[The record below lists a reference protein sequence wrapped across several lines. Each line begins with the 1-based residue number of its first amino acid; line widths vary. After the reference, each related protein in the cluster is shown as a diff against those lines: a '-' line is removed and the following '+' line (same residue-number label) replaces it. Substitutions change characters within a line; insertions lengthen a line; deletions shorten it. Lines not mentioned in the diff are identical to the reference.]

1 MNPKRMSAP
10 SAQEVNALVAAFN
23 EQRYEAA
30 QAQAKTLI
38 KRYPKDSFGFKAL
51 GAIFTETQRSAE
63 SIDPMK
69 KAIALDPQ
77 DAELRANL
85 GNAYKDLCELEEA
98 AKHYRKAIALD
109 PGFAAVYSNLGVT
122 LKDRGL
128 FNEAQANYRKA
139 IELDPSNPEAIVR
152 LGYVLMR
159 MGQSEEAERL
169 LSDVLKAHPEYV
181 ECLQTL
187 ALLLSQLERR
197 DEAMACYQQVLKL
210 SPDNFEIHNN
220 HGNLFKEIGQFASA
234 EAAYR
239 KALSLKPDSSLA
251 YNNLAMVLHNQNRII
266 EAEAN
271 YRIALA
277 LQPDFPE
284 AINNLGVTLM
294 ESGRL
299 AEAEALYL
307 HGLAKRPK
315 QIALLANLGCVYKEQ
330 GRIEESVACFRG
342 ALKINPEFFMAA
354 SNLLFTINYGVDC
367 DPLKMLGEAKEFGK
381 ACSAKVRSPYREW
394 RTSSD
399 GMLRVGFVSG
409 DLYSHPVGYFLES
422 LVKEIDPTQFVLHAY
437 NCSPVEDQVSASLKP
452 FFKKWQTITGSSD
465 EALAESIHRD
475 GIDILIDLS
484 GHTANNRLPAF
495 AYKPAPIQASWLGYF
510 ATTGVSEIDYWIGDP
525 HVTPAE
531 DAQHFTETLWPL
543 ADSYLC
549 FTPPKEAAAV
559 STLPAL
565 ENGYITYG
573 CFNSL
578 SKLNDAV
585 IALWAQVLT
594 RTPSSKLYLK
604 TRQLDDQKVC
614 ESILGR
620 FKAHGIDESRLI
632 LSGWS
637 ARPELM
643 AEYRRVDVAL
653 DPFPYP
659 GGTTS
664 AEALWMGVPV
674 LTKTGDRFLSRIGK
688 SIAVN
693 AGLADWVAEDDAAYV
708 EKAVAL
714 CADIPRLAAL
724 RASLRDQLNQ
734 NPLFDAKRF
743 ANKFADA
750 LKGMAHTFNEGKQ
763 HE

>member
-10 SAQEVNALVAAFN
+10 SAQEINALVAAFN

-30 QAQAKTLI
+30 QVQAKTLI
-38 KRYPKDSFGFKAL
+38 KRYPKDSFGYKAL
-51 GAIFTETQRSAE
+51 GAVYTETQRSAD

-69 KAIALDPQ
+69 KAIALDPR

-98 AKHYRKAIALD
+98 EKHYRKAIAID
-109 PGFAAVYSNLGVT
+109 PGFAAVYSNLGVV

-128 FNEAQANYRKA
+128 FNDAEANYRTS
-139 IELDPSNPEAIVR
+139 ISLNPGNPETIVR
-152 LGYVLMR
+152 LAYVLMR
-159 MGQSEEAERL
+159 MGSHEESERL
-169 LSDVLKAHPEYV
+169 LRDVLKAHPDYV

-197 DEAMACYQQVLKL
+197 DEAMECYQQVLKF
-210 SPDNFEIHNN
+210 SPDNFEVHNN
-220 HGNLFKEIGQFASA
+220 HGNLFKDIGEFASA

-239 KALSLKPDSSLA
+239 KALTIKPDSSLA
-251 YNNLAMVLHNQNRII
+251 FNNLGMVLHNQNRIV
-266 EAEAN
+266 EAEAT
-271 YRIALA
+271 YRISLA

-294 ESGRL
+294 ETGRL

-307 HGLAKRPK
+307 HALAKRPK

-330 GRIEESVACFRG
+330 GRIEESVACFRA
-342 ALKINPEFFMAA
+342 ALKLNPDFFMAA

-367 DPLKMLGEAKEFGK
+367 DPVKMLGEANDFAK
-381 ACSAKVRSPYREW
+381 ACRSKVRSPYREW
-394 RTSSD
+394 RPSSD
-399 GMLRVGFVSG
+399 GVLRIGFVSG

-422 LVKEIDPTQFVLHAY
+422 LVKEIDQTQFALHAY
-437 NCSPVEDQVSASLKP
+437 NCSPVEDQITASLKP
-452 FFKKWQTITGSSD
+452 FFKKWQTITGLSD

-510 ATTGVSEIDYWIGDP
+510 ATTGMSEVDYWIGDP
-525 HVTPAE
+525 HVTPPE
-531 DAQHFTETLWPL
+531 DAHHFKETLWPL

-549 FTPPKEAAAV
+549 FTPPKAAPAV
-559 STLPAL
+559 SALPAL
-565 ENGYITYG
+565 TNGYITYG

-578 SKLNDAV
+578 SKLNEGV

-614 ESILGR
+614 ESILAS
-620 FKAHGIDESRLI
+620 FKSHGIDESRLI

-637 ARPELM
+637 PRNELL
-643 AEYRRVDVAL
+643 AEYSRVDFTL

-674 LTKTGDRFLSRIGK
+674 LTKVGDRFLSRIGK

-693 AGLADWVAEDDAAYV
+693 AGLGDWVAKDEAEYV
-708 EKAVAL
+708 EKAVAFS
-714 CADIPRLAAL
+714 ADIPRLAAL
-724 RASLRDQLNQ
+724 RASMRDQLIK

-743 ANKFADA
+743 ANNFADA
-750 LKGMAHTFNEGKQ
+750 LKGMAHKLNEGKH